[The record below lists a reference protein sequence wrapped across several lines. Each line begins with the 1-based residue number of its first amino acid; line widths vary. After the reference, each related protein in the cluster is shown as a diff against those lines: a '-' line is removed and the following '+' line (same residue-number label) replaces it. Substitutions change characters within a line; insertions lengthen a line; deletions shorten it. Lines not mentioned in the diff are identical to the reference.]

1 MPITIGVHSVR
12 GERNFDS
19 LREQREGRE
28 REKMNAVFKELQQHG
43 ARLTWEFDVYGGEQ
57 SAKNIDHV
65 TGYFSS
71 SEQRDAA
78 KKAISELNKNLGD
91 EEKLILSINS
101 EAEQRDF
108 LIKNESQDSD
118 GENNEGAYALEIDFP
133 KSYDYKNFL
142 ALVKKQPELARQFLT
157 DLAETIAQ
165 NAAEEPLENNLEKG
179 ARRTFKRIQSEV
191 DTQENLIKDWLSGA
205 INTLFDTANLLGNID
220 TETTKIL
227 VDQIHDQADPAYQEL
242 IKKIQ
247 THRTKID
254 YAA

>member
-1 MPITIGVHSVR
+1 MVVVNVILA
-12 GERNFDS
+12 
-19 LREQREGRE
+19 LRESSEKVVSE
-28 REKMNAVFKELQQHG
+28 KKMNAVFKELQQHG

-91 EEKLILSINS
+91 DEKLTLSINS

-108 LIKNESQDSD
+108 LIKKEGQDSD
-118 GENNEGAYALEIDFP
+118 TEDNESTYALEVDFP
-133 KSYDYKNFL
+133 KAYDYKNFL
-142 ALVKKQPELARQFLT
+142 ALAKKQPELAQQFLT

-165 NAAEEPLENNLEKG
+165 NAAEEPLENNLETG
-179 ARRTFKRIQSEV
+179 AKKTFERIQSQV
-191 DTQENLIKDWLSGA
+191 DAQENIAKNWISGA
-205 INTLFDTANLLGNID
+205 INTFFDTANLLGNID
-220 TETTKIL
+220 TKTTKIL
-227 VDQIHDQADPAYQEL
+227 ADQIHDQADPAYQEL
-242 IKKIQ
+242 IKKILDQ
-247 THRTKID
+247 KSKTV